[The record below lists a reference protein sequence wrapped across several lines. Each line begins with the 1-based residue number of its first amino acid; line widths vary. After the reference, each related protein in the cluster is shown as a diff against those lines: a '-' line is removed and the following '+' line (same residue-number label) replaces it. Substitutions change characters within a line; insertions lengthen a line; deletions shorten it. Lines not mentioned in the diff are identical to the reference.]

1 MEFSMSFQK
10 TILALTLS
18 AAFGAMAQT
27 APAAPESS
35 LTYNLGVFSEYRYRG
50 IAQTAKKP
58 AVQGGFDYADKSGA
72 YVGVWAS
79 NISWI
84 KDSDPKGNAKGPIE
98 IDVYGGYKGNLSDA
112 VAYDVGGLQYY
123 YAGNTLNTVPGA
135 VNANTFELYLALS
148 SGPFA
153 AKVSNSMTNL
163 FGAYNSKNSRYL
175 DLSYT
180 LDLGNGLTVVPHLG
194 DQYVANNATS
204 YSDYSIAVNKDL
216 DGTVISATV
225 LGTNYKN
232 RHGDYVLPGTGT
244 KELSGSAL
252 VLGLKKNF

>member
-1 MEFSMSFQK
+1 MSLQK

-27 APAAPESS
+27 APAEPESS

-79 NISWI
+79 NINWI
-84 KDSDPKGNAKGPIE
+84 KDSDPKGNAKGPVE
-98 IDVYGGYKGNLSDA
+98 IDVYGGYKGNLSDS

-148 SGPFA
+148 TGPFA
-153 AKVSNSMTNL
+153 AKL
-163 FGAYNSKNSRYL
+163 WC
-175 DLSYT
+175 
-180 LDLGNGLTVVPHLG
+180 
-194 DQYVANNATS
+194 
-204 YSDYSIAVNKDL
+204 
-216 DGTVISATV
+216 
-225 LGTNYKN
+225 N
-232 RHGDYVLPGTGT
+232 R
-244 KELSGSAL
+244 
-252 VLGLKKNF
+252 